1 MRALTAAAVVLSLL
15 AGGAR
20 ESVAGSCAITDVAS
34 VALGSYDVFD
44 LAPLDSS
51 GTLTYEC
58 TGVQATDSIRIE
70 ISAGGSGTFS
80 PRAMSAGAAALSY
93 NLYLDAARI
102 SVWGDG
108 SGGTST
114 YGPLQPAEGSTS
126 IPIYGRAPGGQNA
139 SPGNYGD
146 TVVVTL
152 VF

>member
-1 MRALTAAAVVLSLL
+1 
-15 AGGAR
+15 
-20 ESVAGSCAITDVAS
+20 
-34 VALGSYDVFD
+34 
-44 LAPLDSS
+44 
-51 GTLTYEC
+51 
-58 TGVQATDSIRIE
+58 
-70 ISAGGSGTFS
+70 
-80 PRAMSAGAAALSY
+80 MSAGAAALSY

-139 SPGNYGD
+139 SPGNYSD